1 MLTYNIVKQNASLYI
16 QMYEN
21 IKQDIESGKIKAH
34 EKLPSKR
41 ALAQHHN
48 ISTITVQNAYLQL
61 YSEGYIYSKE
71 RSGYFACDILQIKNN
86 SSNKLNYIK
95 SDFTENSDKSF
106 YSIDISE
113 SSINKN
119 NFPFRL
125 WNKEMREVM
134 ASKQE
139 DLLAKV
145 PSLGLWEL
153 RKAIAEYLYKFR
165 ALQVDPNN
173 ILIGAGTEYLYSMLV
188 KLLGRDNIVAVE
200 YPCYKKINYVYNS
213 EGIEIKNIHLDSHG
227 LSVDE
232 LYKSKANIVHLSP
245 AHNFPSGIVMPISRR
260 LEILE
265 WLNKAENRFIIED
278 EYDSEFRFMAKPLES
293 LFSKDSSKKTIYMNT
308 FSKTLAPNLRISY
321 MILPEQLIAKYNKT
335 LHFTTCPVCSFEQH
349 ILAQFISKGN
359 FERHINRMRKKY
371 KIHRDEILNSIE
383 QSPLGK
389 MCEVKEEL
397 SGLHFI
403 LKLKTKKEDEE
414 IKSLAREYGI
424 KTSFLSDYYD
434 ISLNHNKKIANE
446 LSKNISKNI
455 SRNIPRGDLL
465 INYSGIDTDSMKKF
479 LKILTK
485 IIK

>member
-1 MLTYNIVKQNASLYI
+1 MLTYDISKKDTSLYI
-16 QMYEN
+16 QIYEY
-21 IKQDIESGKIKAH
+21 IKKDIENGNIKAH
-34 EKLPSKR
+34 QKLPSKR
-41 ALAQHHN
+41 SLAQHHN

-71 RSGYFACDILQIKNN
+71 RSGYFAYDILQIKNN
-86 SSNKLNYIK
+86 STNKLNYIK
-95 SDFTENSDKSF
+95 SDFTEKSDQSF

-113 SSINKN
+113 SSINKS
-119 NFPFRL
+119 NFPFHL

-134 ASKQE
+134 ASKQG

-188 KLLGRDNIVAVE
+188 KLLGRNNTVAVE

-213 EGIEIKNIHLDSHG
+213 EGIKVKNIHLDSQG
-227 LSVDE
+227 LNMNE
-232 LYKSKANIVHLSP
+232 LYKSKANILHISP

-265 WLNKAENRFIIED
+265 WLNKDKNRFIIED

-321 MILPEQLIAKYNKT
+321 MILPEQLIEKYNKI
-335 LHFTTCPVCSFEQH
+335 LYFTTCPVCSFEQH
-349 ILAQFISKGN
+349 ILAQFIAKGN

-371 KIHRDEILNSIE
+371 KIHRDEILTIIHTSA
-383 QSPLGK
+383 LAK
-389 MCEVKEEL
+389 MCEIKEEL

-403 LKLKTKKEDEE
+403 LKLKTKKKDQE
-414 IKSLAREYGI
+414 IKELAREYGI
-424 KTSFLSDYYD
+424 KTSFLSDFYD
-434 ISLNHNKKIANE
+434 NSLNIHNKE
-446 LSKNISKNI
+446 ISKE
-455 SRNIPRGDLL
+455 RVKEVPRGELI
-465 INYSGIDTDSMKKF
+465 INYSGIDVNSMKKF
-479 LKILTK
+479 VNILFK

>member
-1 MLTYNIVKQNASLYI
+1 MLTYNIHKQDGSLYI

-21 IKQDIESGKIKAH
+21 IKKDIENGNIKAH
-34 EKLPSKR
+34 QKLPSKR

-48 ISTITVQNAYLQL
+48 ISIITAQNAYLQL

-71 RSGYFACDILQIKNN
+71 RSGYYASDILQIKNT
-86 SSNKLNYIK
+86 STTKLNFIK
-95 SDFTENSDKSF
+95 SNFTENNESPF
-106 YSIDISE
+106 YSIDISA

-134 ASKQE
+134 ALKQE

-153 RKAIAEYLYKFR
+153 RKAIAEYLYRFR

-188 KLLGRDNIVAVE
+188 KLLGRNNTVAVE

-213 EGIEIKNIHLDSHG
+213 EGITVKNIHLDSYG

-232 LYKSKANIVHLSP
+232 LYKSKANIVHISP
-245 AHNFPSGIVMPISRR
+245 AHNFPTGIVMPISRR

-265 WLNKAENRFIIED
+265 WLNKEENRFIIED
-278 EYDSEFRFMAKPLES
+278 DYDSELRFTAKPLES
-293 LFSKDSSKKTIYMNT
+293 LFSKDLSKKTIYMNT

-321 MILPEQLIAKYNKT
+321 MILPEQLIEKYNKN
-335 LHFTTCPVCSFEQH
+335 LQFTTCPVCSFEQH

-371 KIHRDEILNSIE
+371 KIQRDEILNIIQESTLATKSEI
-383 QSPLGK
+383 
-389 MCEVKEEL
+389 KEEL

-403 LKLKTKKEDEE
+403 LKLKTKKEDKEL
-414 IKSLAREYGI
+414 KKLAGEYGI
-424 KTSFLSDYYD
+424 KTSFLSDFYD
-434 ISLNHNKKIANE
+434 TSHNINDNDNLEKK
-446 LSKNISKNI
+446 SKSISKE
-455 SRNIPRGDLL
+455 SSKGDLI
-465 INYSGIDTDSMKKF
+465 INYSGIDSNSMKKF
-479 LKILTK
+479 VSILSKILK
-485 IIK
+485 